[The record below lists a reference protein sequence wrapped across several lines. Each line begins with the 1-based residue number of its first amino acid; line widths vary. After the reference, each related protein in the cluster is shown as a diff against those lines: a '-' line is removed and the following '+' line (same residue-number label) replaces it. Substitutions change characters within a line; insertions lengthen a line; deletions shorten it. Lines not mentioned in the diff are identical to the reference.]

1 MKGSEL
7 KDSKETKKKKKTKG
21 DKGHC
26 QCWGGPFL
34 QDMMKTD
41 PIFLVLLF
49 HFVKIKTAFYRWP
62 IH

>member
-1 MKGSEL
+1 MKGPEH
-7 KDSKETKKKKKTKG
+7 KGFKPNKKKIKG
-21 DKGHC
+21 GKGHC

-41 PIFLVLLF
+41 PFFVLLIYF
-49 HFVKIKTAFYRWP
+49 AKIKTSFYRWP